1 MRIQQFSGFGELW
14 HGSGGLTW
22 RSDFDIVNSQL
33 GEIQAYKIPSIE
45 YRGSSMIIGV
55 MKAEIHMEG
64 ITSLKGKRSIV
75 KSVIG
80 RLKSRFNVSVSEVDH
95 QDQKRSAVIGIALVS
110 NETRFIDQQFDAIIN
125 FMQRDGRF
133 YLGQIERETFS

>member
-1 MRIQQFSGFGELW
+1 
-14 HGSGGLTW
+14 
-22 RSDFDIVNSQL
+22 
-33 GEIQAYKIPSIE
+33 
-45 YRGSSMIIGV
+45 MIIGV
-55 MKAEIHMEG
+55 MKAQLHLQG
-64 ITSLKGKRSIV
+64 INSLKGKRGIV

-95 QDQKRSAVIGIALVS
+95 QDEKKSAVIGMALVS

-133 YLGQIERETFS
+133 YLGKVERETFS

>member
-1 MRIQQFSGFGELW
+1 
-14 HGSGGLTW
+14 
-22 RSDFDIVNSQL
+22 
-33 GEIQAYKIPSIE
+33 
-45 YRGSSMIIGV
+45 MIIGV
-55 MKAEIHMEG
+55 MKVQLHLQGVA
-64 ITSLKGKRSIV
+64 SLKEKRGIV